1 MVKVVLGAVVVALVA
16 TSACSSGSPD
26 TPAATRAASTQM
38 YLVTD
43 CGSPGEPV
51 PADSASGA
59 SITSDVSVLDDDVP
73 VVYVAEGAAPVGEL
87 ITAELRGGSGDVAA
101 LDDLITVEY
110 CGVGLSTGA
119 LFDASWARGTP
130 ATFPLSQGQLIQG
143 WVDGIP
149 GMQVGERRVLLIPS
163 DLAYGDSP
171 PPGIEPGETLLFV
184 VELLGVGAG

>member
-1 MVKVVLGAVVVALVA
+1 MLIGV
-16 TSACSSGSPD
+16 TRY
-26 TPAATRAASTQM
+26 PAATPAASTQT
-38 YLVTD
+38 YWVTD

-51 PADSASGA
+51 SADSASGA

-143 WVDGIP
+143 WVNGILP
-149 GMQVGERRVLLIPS
+149 GMQLVSGACCSFPAIWRTEIRRRRESNRGRRCCSSSSCWV
-163 DLAYGDSP
+163 
-171 PPGIEPGETLLFV
+171 
-184 VELLGVGAG
+184 